1 MDKNFRLFFISDA
14 HFGSESEEKEEEK
27 MERFKNFL
35 DSNPKENDYLFILG
49 DLFDF
54 WFEYRYLIPKECFQV
69 LNILYNLVRKGVKI
83 VYIGGN
89 HDFWENG
96 FLKKEMDIE
105 FHSECLTINLMSKR
119 FYLHHGDGFIKKDKG
134 YRLLRSI
141 LRNRTN
147 IWLYKLIHPDLGI
160 FLAKY
165 FSNFSRSNSSNRY
178 YSSFEEYFQ
187 FAKEKFEEGV
197 DFVIMGHTHIPVIK
211 EFGNKFFVNIGDWM
225 ENFTYGI
232 YDGKEFKL
240 EKWK

>member
-14 HFGSESEEKEEEK
+14 HFGYESEEKEEAK
-27 MERFKNFL
+27 IERFKNFL
-35 DSNPKENDYLFILG
+35 DSNLKENDYLFIVG

-69 LNILYNLVRKGVKI
+69 LNILYNLVKKGVKI
-83 VYIGGN
+83 IYIGGN

-105 FHSECLTINLMSKR
+105 FHSEHLTKDLMSKR

-134 YRLLRSI
+134 YRLLRNI
-141 LRNRTN
+141 LRNRAN
-147 IWLYKLIHPDLGI
+147 IWLYKLIHPDLGL

-165 FSNFSRSNSSNRY
+165 FSNFSRVNSAEKH

>member
-27 MERFKNFL
+27 IEKFKNFL
-35 DSNPKENDYLFILG
+35 DSNLKENDYLFILG
-49 DLFDF
+49 DLFDV
-54 WFEYRYLIPKECFQV
+54 WFEYRYLIPKECFRV

-105 FHSECLTINLMSKR
+105 FHSEHLMIDLMSKR

-134 YRLLRSI
+134 YRLLKSI

-147 IWLYKLIHPDLGI
+147 IWLYKLIHPDLGL

-165 FSNFSRSNSSNRY
+165 FSNFSRANSTNRY

-187 FAKEKFEEGV
+187 FAKNKFEEGV

-211 EFGNKFFVNIGDWM
+211 DFGNKFFVNIGDWI
-225 ENFTYGI
+225 ENFTYGT